1 MMRFLFL
8 VFIFNTQMILYTSV
22 PTEIYFS
29 KEGDIVKSLHEIA
42 RDVTNIVIEY
52 MN

>member
-1 MMRFLFL
+1 MKY
-8 VFIFNTQMILYTSV
+8 I
-22 PTEIYFS
+22 FS